1 MSRERR
7 KKTSRRVITKTRSA
21 RKHSFSSVAVFA
33 VVVMIML
40 VSSAASFVS
49 ADYTP
54 SYCVISDVH
63 VNSITPTGYS
73 STIVQVIVTFYV
85 SCTGGTAGTLWDIQT
100 KVYAESNLV
109 GVTTLSSSDN
119 QYSYGQGNVQYVVK
133 NKFDAMNY
141 YGYGEQTPSF
151 YVTITAIN
159 TSTGSLDAQDEAPF
173 AVDTS
178 QYPFNLVQQNYC
190 NFPGLSQF
198 FQLLPGC
205 GGLTNSTLSPG
216 QTSSNCNTFGL
227 PQFFQQFLP
236 SCSTSETESSNE
248 SSNQEPSAQ
257 QPGSSLNPPSMSPSV
272 VTNTSD
278 FSQDSL
284 EWISGIIVAAS
295 ATFLVAILVA
305 IRTGQI
311 TRSQIHTRRRQQGK
325 FCTACGM
332 RLEASQ
338 NFCGRCGEAS
348 PVGIEFPS
356 CGH

>member
-1 MSRERR
+1 MSREW

-21 RKHSFSSVAVFA
+21 RKRYFSSVAILA

-40 VSSAASFVS
+40 VSSATSFVS
-49 ADYTP
+49 ADYAP

-63 VNSITPTGYS
+63 VNSISPVGYT
-73 STIVQVIVTFYV
+73 STIVQVIVTFYI
-85 SCTGGTAGTLWDIQT
+85 SCTGGIAGTVWDIQT
-100 KVYAESNLV
+100 KVNAESNLV

-119 QYSYGQGNVQYVVK
+119 QYSYGQGNVQYVVN

-159 TSTGSLDAQDEAPF
+159 TSTGSLDAQEEAPF

-205 GGLTNSTLSPG
+205 GGLTNSTISPG
-216 QTSSNCNTFGL
+216 QASSNCNTFGL

-236 SCSTSETESSNE
+236 SCSTSETEPSNE
-248 SSNQEPSAQ
+248 SSNQPSAQ
-257 QPGSSLNPPSMSPSV
+257 QPGSSLNPPGTSPLV
-272 VTNTSD
+272 VTNASH
-278 FSQDSL
+278 FSEDSL

-311 TRSQIHTRRRQQGK
+311 TQSDFHTRRRRQGK

-332 RLEASQ
+332 CLEASQ

-348 PVGIEFPS
+348 PVGTEVP
-356 CGH
+356 